1 MKVRRNKVRTT
12 IINNGNNNTRNVNLN
27 KSIKMNFDEIKGKYS
42 AVSSGKNTNR
52 STCVSQSGST
62 SSIVN
67 PMNWNT
73 INHPQKQCN
82 LYYYSYNKEN
92 KCRVKKNFS
101 G

>member
-52 STCVSQSGST
+52 
-62 SSIVN
+62 
-67 PMNWNT
+67 
-73 INHPQKQCN
+73 
-82 LYYYSYNKEN
+82 
-92 KCRVKKNFS
+92 
-101 G
+101 